1 MADHKDKLKHHK
13 LLLELKFLYVDLEYH
28 KTVLDEAGRGF
39 QEELA
44 KKFEKKPT
52 KKCEDDNE
60 LNISAQPQASETPEV
75 QKAPP
80 EEKSDIISV
89 EKGNMD
95 KDVSDLYKKIVKI
108 THPDKLVSLSKEE
121 KEHKRG
127 LFLKASGAAEEN
139 KLFALQQIA
148 MDLGIDIG
156 TLSDEQVKIL
166 EQESKKL
173 KQEIKQMTGSFA
185 WVWYNEESEEVKDRL
200 ITKYGDILK
209 SLSKGAGDSEEK
221 E

>member
-28 KTVLDEAGRGF
+28 KTVLDDAGRDF
-39 QEELA
+39 QKELT
-44 KKFEKKPT
+44 KKFEN
-52 KKCEDDNE
+52 DSE
-60 LNISAQPQASETPEV
+60 LNISAQPQASEASEV
-75 QKAPP
+75 QKAPS

-89 EKGNMD
+89 EKGSMD
-95 KDVSDLYKKIVKI
+95 KDVSDLYKKIVKV

-121 KEHKRG
+121 KGYKRG
-127 LFLKASGAAEEN
+127 LFLKASEAAEEN

-185 WVWYNEESEEVKDRL
+185 WVWYNEESEEVKDHL

-209 SLSKGAGDSEEK
+209 SLSRGAGDSEEK